1 MKKVVG
7 FGDYMVRFN
16 PTGYMKFIQS
26 PNWEVNFTGAEANVC
41 VSLANMG
48 VKTDFVSK
56 LPENEI
62 ARCAISALNKYS
74 VGTENIARGGD
85 RIGLFYVEKGASQR
99 PSRVIYDRMNSSF
112 INSNSDDYNWD
123 EIFKDAGFFHFTGI
137 TPALDPNVAKL
148 CEEALIKAKEHNLT
162 VSCDLNY
169 RKNLWT
175 TEQAKATMEK
185 LLKYVDVLIANEE
198 DAEKVLGISAPDTDI
213 TQGKLSRDG
222 YIYVADQICKKYGIK
237 KVAITLRE
245 SISASDNN
253 WSGLL
258 YTDNTAYFS
267 KKYAVHIVDRV
278 GGGDSFGAGLIYALG
293 HEFSNQDCIE
303 YAVAASCLKQ
313 TIEWDVNLSTV
324 DEVLTLMNGD
334 GSGRVQR

>member
-7 FGDYMVRFN
+7 FGDYLLRLN
-16 PTGYMKFIQS
+16 PMGFLKFIQS
-26 PNWEVNFTGAEANVC
+26 PNWEANFTGAEANIC

-48 VKTDFVSK
+48 VKTDFVTK
-56 LPENEI
+56 LPDNEI
-62 ARCAISALNKYS
+62 ARCAVASLDKYR
-74 VGTENIARGGD
+74 VGTDYIARGGD
-85 RIGLFYVEKGASQR
+85 RIGIFYVEKGASQR

-112 INSNSDDYNWD
+112 ISSTEADYDWD
-123 EIFKDAGFFHFTGI
+123 KIFEDAGYFHFTGI
-137 TPALDPNVAKL
+137 TPALGDNVASL
-148 CEEALIKAKEHNLT
+148 CEKALIKAKEHGLT

-175 TEQAKATMEK
+175 TQKAKETMEK
-185 LLKYVDVLIANEE
+185 LLKYVDVLVANEE
-198 DAEKVLGISAPDTDI
+198 DAEKVLSISAPDTDV

-237 KVAITLRE
+237 KVAITLRQ

-258 YTDNTAYFS
+258 YTDGKAYFS
-267 KKYAVHIVDRV
+267 KEYAIRLVDRV
-278 GGGDSFGAGLIYALG
+278 GGGDSFSAGLIYAMG
-293 HEFSNQDCIE
+293 NGYSNEDCIE
-303 YAVAASCLKQ
+303 FAVAASCLKQ
-313 TIEWDVNLSTV
+313 TMEWDVNLSTV
-324 DEVLTLMNGD
+324 SEVLALMGGD